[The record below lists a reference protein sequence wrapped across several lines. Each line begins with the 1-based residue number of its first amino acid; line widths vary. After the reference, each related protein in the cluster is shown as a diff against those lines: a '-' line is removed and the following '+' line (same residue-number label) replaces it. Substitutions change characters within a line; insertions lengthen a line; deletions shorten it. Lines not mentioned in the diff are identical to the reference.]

1 MCAII
6 FTWQCRNV
14 KKPFRIEAEAL
25 KAPDYPT
32 LNSAIRNFRG
42 EFTKVKAQASFGER
56 FAESKLAV

>member
-1 MCAII
+1 MYAII

-14 KKPFRIEAEAL
+14 KKTFRIEAEAL

-32 LNSAIRNFRG
+32 LNSAIRKFRG

-56 FAESKLAV
+56 FTELNLPV

>member
-1 MCAII
+1 MCTII
-6 FTWQCRNV
+6 FTRQCRNV

-42 EFTKVKAQASFGER
+42 EFTKVKAQASFGEMYT
-56 FAESKLAV
+56 EIYLSV